1 MGYQS
6 VGDVIKDVVDEIDPD
21 KNGVCD
27 LFSGAGSV
35 NQLLSSERKIVSIDI
50 QNYSNIICNAL
61 LKPVSDEFID
71 SFISNIKNSKLID
84 EYLNI
89 FSPIIEFEENLING
103 KLTPDLE
110 LVCNFLENSS
120 LYSVI
125 TEEPDNASKLLKQA

>member
-1 MGYQS
+1 MTIQKNVKPNICDVKS
-6 VGDVIKDVVDEIDPD
+6 VPSFRTIHYLGSKLRVLDFIKDVVDEIDPD

-71 SFISNIKNSKLID
+71 SFTNILIFFHRL
-84 EYLNI
+84 LN
-89 FSPIIEFEENLING
+89 
-103 KLTPDLE
+103 
-110 LVCNFLENSS
+110 
-120 LYSVI
+120 
-125 TEEPDNASKLLKQA
+125 LKKI